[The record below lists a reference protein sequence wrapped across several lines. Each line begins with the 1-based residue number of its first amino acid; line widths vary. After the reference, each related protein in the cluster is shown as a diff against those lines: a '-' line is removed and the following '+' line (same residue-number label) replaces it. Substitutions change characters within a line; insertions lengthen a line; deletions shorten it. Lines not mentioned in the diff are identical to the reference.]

1 MEVPVTD
8 FALILFL
15 VLIPPLLRWVTAADM
30 GRYRSEMLRS
40 DEDYKKLVGKLSDI
54 KEAQR
59 EVDRQQRQYASRRV
73 RLYGQ
78 IEAARTELASL
89 RRPLSSRVAA

>member
-1 MEVPVTD
+1 MTD
-8 FALILFL
+8 FALILLL
-15 VLIPPLLRWVTAADM
+15 VLIPPLLRWATAVDM

-40 DEDYKKLVGKLSDI
+40 DEEYKKMVGKLSDI
-54 KEAQR
+54 KEAQS
-59 EVDRQQRQYASRRV
+59 EVDRKLRRYASHRV

-89 RRPLSSRVAA
+89 RRPISSRVAA

>member
-1 MEVPVTD
+1 MTD
-8 FALILFL
+8 FALILLL
-15 VLIPPLLRWVTAADM
+15 VLIPPLLRWATAVDM

-40 DEDYKKLVGKLSDI
+40 DEEYKKLVGKLSDI
-54 KEAQR
+54 KEAQS
-59 EVDRQQRQYASRRV
+59 EVDRKLRRYASHRV

-89 RRPLSSRVAA
+89 RRPISSRVAA